1 MPRFSRRYPDT
12 WSIQKISDF
21 MADCYRVG
29 KIPKGAKVKSRKNKY
44 SGMITVTWTWKEPK
58 R

>member
-1 MPRFSRRYPDT
+1 MGRFQRAYPDS
-12 WSIQKISDF
+12 WSIDKISHF

-29 KIPKGAKVKSRKNKY
+29 RIPKGAKVKSKKR
-44 SGMITVTWTWKEPK
+44 GDMIIVTWTWKDK

>member
-1 MPRFSRRYPDT
+1 MGRFSREYPET
-12 WSIQKISDF
+12 WSIQKIGDF

-29 KIPKGAKVKSRKNKY
+29 RIPKGAKVKSKKNKRT
-44 SGMITVTWTWKEPK
+44 GMIRVTWTWKAE

>member
-1 MPRFSRRYPDT
+1 MGRFSRRYPRD
-12 WSIQKISDF
+12 WSVQKIADF

-29 KIPKGAKVKSRKNKY
+29 NIPKGAKVKSKKK
-44 SGMITVTWTWKEPK
+44 GEMIEVTWTWKAPK